1 MKRLT
6 VLLFLVT
13 AITVQMEGQGR
24 RGGGGQM
31 HPFVMFEAV
40 NLVSPDSSLSRVDIH
55 YRIDMEFFVPVKNS
69 DPQFPWAFQR
79 KGEILAE
86 IVDSDG
92 MTRERE
98 TQQVDRGDHTSERP
112 PDERQW
118 HQGSFS
124 FEVPPGTYT
133 VLFDVNDKESTRRFT
148 DKSRRITA
156 ARFRDGEATNSSAVF
171 AKDTVRSL
179 PGQRLT
185 LQNFGGN
192 IRFGS
197 PGSVLLQIPAPDE
210 SIGNATAEYTIRA
223 VRDEEEERDTVL
235 TGVVPDVPLQ
245 KGVTLQPAENQ
256 TSLTY
261 EVAEDSSGSSAW
273 LIVPLPLQRLPL
285 RMFRLSLVIRIG
297 DDEIQVRKPFRT
309 VWPEMPQALR
319 DVDYALEALRY
330 IATEDVIDSLRSGD
344 FETRRDNLEAFW
356 KSKDHSQETAYN
368 EVMTQYYRRVDHA
381 RRTFGTLRRPD
392 GFRSDRGRIYILYGP
407 PTSTERSLDPEEG
420 FQEVWMFAR
429 LDKKFTFADP
439 GKSGDYVL
447 VSTSTL

>member
-6 VLLFLVT
+6 ILLFLVT
-13 AITVQMEGQGR
+13 AIATQMDAQGR
-24 RGGGGQM
+24 RGDRGQL
-31 HPFVMFEAV
+31 HPFVFFEAV

-55 YRIDMEFFVPVKNS
+55 YRIDMDFFVPVKNS

-86 IVDSDG
+86 LVDSDG

-98 TQQVDRGDHTSERP
+98 TQEVDRGDHSSEHP

-133 VLFDVNDKESTRRFT
+133 ILFDVDDQESTRRFT

-156 ARFRDGEATNSSAVF
+156 ARFRDGGATNSTAIF
-171 AKDTVRSL
+171 VRSL

-192 IRFGS
+192 VRFGS
-197 PGSVLLQIPAPDE
+197 PGSVLLQIPAPGE
-210 SIGNATAEYTIRA
+210 STGNVTAEYTIRV
-223 VRDEEEERDTVL
+223 VRDEKEEPEPVL
-235 TGVVPDVPLQ
+235 TGVLSDVPLQ
-245 KGVTLQPAENQ
+245 KGVTFQPAENQ

-261 EVAEDSSGSSAW
+261 EVVEDSSGSSAW
-273 LIVPLPLQRLPL
+273 LLVPLPLQRLPL
-285 RMFRLSLVIRIG
+285 RMFRLSLVVRIG

-309 VWPEMPQALR
+309 VWPEMPQSLR

-330 IATEDVIDSLRSGD
+330 IATGDVIDDTTYGLVYQGILGLGV
-344 FETRRDNLEAFW
+344 EVT
-356 KSKDHSQETAYN
+356 ETAL
-368 EVMTQYYRRVDHA
+368 V
-381 RRTFGTLRRPD
+381 TLD
-392 GFRSDRGRIYILYGP
+392 FRY
-407 PTSTERSLDPEEG
+407 
-420 FQEVWMFAR
+420 
-429 LDKKFTFADP
+429 
-439 GKSGDYVL
+439 L
-447 VSTSTL
+447 VSDNVKFSDVAGTAFEVDAIQATAMFGLRTTF